1 MSKLEADIWNFLI
14 FWCHGHNAAH
24 LDVIHNWLPAY
35 AGEDVNRG
43 LERMLKQDIVKI
55 TRFGF
60 LPIVDGRAYSN
71 AKKNKRWSEF
81 PIALLVTEPP
91 RVTH

>member
-43 LERMLKQDIVKI
+43 LERMLSR
-55 TRFGF
+55 T
-60 LPIVDGRAYSN
+60 
-71 AKKNKRWSEF
+71 W
-81 PIALLVTEPP
+81 
-91 RVTH
+91 